1 MIALIQRVSEA
12 SVAVDGEVISR
23 IGPGLLALAAV
34 ERGDGEAQAR
44 RLAERVLGYRVFEDP
59 EGRMNLSLADTRGEL
74 LLVSQF
80 TLAANTGKGMR
91 PSFAPAA
98 DPDSGRR
105 LYDALV
111 AALRERHD
119 AVRTGRFGARMRVAL
134 VNEGP
139 VTFWLRARPDS
150 SGETKVGV

>member
-1 MIALIQRVSEA
+1 MKVLLQRVTQAGVE
-12 SVAVDGEVISR
+12 VDGESVGR
-23 IGPGLLALAAV
+23 IDAGLLLFVGVEKGDDAQASEALA
-34 ERGDGEAQAR
+34 R
-44 RLAERVLGYRVFEDP
+44 RVLGYRVFADEQ
-59 EGRMNLSLADTRGEL
+59 GRMNRNVRDAGGAVLA
-74 LLVSQF
+74 VSQF
-80 TLAANTGKGMR
+80 TLAADTGKGMR